1 MFIPLESV
9 ILSFCENLFRSKYG
23 HCAAILGSCFEGI
36 KSHQVH
42 NQDVDGREVRIGLF
56 ESLALH
62 LIRINDFN
70 FFLSIDY
77 SLSAKDGPN
86 AFWTTTL
93 KAQVM
98 SFSCI

>member
-1 MFIPLESV
+1 MLHMSACLCIGGGGVVVVVVVKLP
-9 ILSFCENLFRSKYG
+9 
-23 HCAAILGSCFEGI
+23 I